1 MVPEGSAVPSLGTK
15 VENSPQTVLKPPR
28 RTSYASPA
36 EAVGAYALT
45 LAGGK
50 SHLAR
55 LARGGRAKG
64 LSGQPS

>member
-15 VENSPQTVLKPPR
+15 VENSPQTVLKPPAAPRTPRPR
-28 RTSYASPA
+28 RQVKGLLGSVYYQQP
-36 EAVGAYALT
+36 
-45 LAGGK
+45 
-50 SHLAR
+50 HLAR